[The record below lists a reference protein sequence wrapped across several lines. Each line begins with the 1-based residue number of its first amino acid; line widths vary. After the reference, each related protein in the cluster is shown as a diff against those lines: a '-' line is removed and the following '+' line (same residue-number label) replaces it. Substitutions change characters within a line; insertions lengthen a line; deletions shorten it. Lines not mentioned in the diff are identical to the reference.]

1 MDCDAASA
9 AGDDPMD
16 FAWTAG
22 WEASAAARASPDAP
36 QPPPAPASSSSPQ
49 EEAESMILASGPRV
63 AVAGLRRADC
73 RAGAVLPPHVLVSW
87 LLLCAFPGTVSSY
100 FRGLASPAG
109 CRGLGSSDPCTYCCY
124 GGSNCSSVI
133 GSGR

>member
-73 RAGAVLPPHVLVSW
+73 RAGGLPSPSCLRFLGHSPARISGERVY
-87 LLLCAFPGTVSSY
+87 LLLRP
-100 FRGLASPAG
+100 R
-109 CRGLGSSDPCTYCCY
+109 
-124 GGSNCSSVI
+124 
-133 GSGR
+133 